1 MSREGIK
8 GTGTKKKEILPGKI
22 THILHVYLVKVGTWT
37 KASMAASDLCSI
49 RR

>member
-1 MSREGIK
+1 MH
-8 GTGTKKKEILPGKI
+8 TGTKKKEILVPGKI
-22 THILHVYLVKVGTWT
+22 THILHVYLVYQVKVGTWT